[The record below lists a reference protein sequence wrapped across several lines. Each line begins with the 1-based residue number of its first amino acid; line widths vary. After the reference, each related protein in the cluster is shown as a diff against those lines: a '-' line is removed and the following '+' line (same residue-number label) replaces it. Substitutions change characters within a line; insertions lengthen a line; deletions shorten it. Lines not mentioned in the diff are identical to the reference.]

1 VILPTPCNEGSAAA
15 LFGADRV
22 DLLVL
27 LRHLK
32 RVAPTEALHPFKTDW
47 SVVLAYGS
55 VNTVYNSC
63 LPLRQAGHHLTAII
77 AAQEAQAR

>member
-1 VILPTPCNEGSAAA
+1 MILPTPRNEGSAAA
-15 LFGADRV
+15 LFGADWV

-27 LRHLK
+27 HLK

-63 LPLRQAGHHLTAII
+63 LPLRQAGHHLTAVI